1 MILVIVDSV
10 NFDSQSSLY
19 RVSLKDERTGKVLP
33 IYVGTFEGNAIS
45 LGIRNIQTARPLSHD
60 LVKSV
65 IERLYGKVTKVVVTD
80 LRDNIYYAFIYI
92 EQDDSEISI
101 DARPSDAIALA
112 TRVKV
117 PIYVSKKLTDKFVDE
132 FDDIL
137 SNVEPEETV
146 H

>member
-1 MILVIVDSV
+1 MILVVIDSV

-19 RVSLKDERTGKVLP
+19 RVALKDEKTGKILP

-45 LGIRNIQTARPLSHD
+45 LGIRNMPTARPLSHD

-65 IERLYGKVTKVVVTD
+65 IERLHGKVTKVVIID
-80 LRDNIYYAFIYI
+80 LRDNIYYALIHVNLN
-92 EQDDSEISI
+92 DSEITI
-101 DARPSDAIALA
+101 DSRPSDAIALA

-117 PIYVSKKLTDKFVDE
+117 PIYVSKKMADKFVDE

-137 SNVEPEETV
+137 SNVDSGETV

>member
-10 NFDSQSSLY
+10 NFDPQSSLY
-19 RVSLKDERTGKVLP
+19 RVSLKDEKTGKVLP

-45 LGIRNIQTARPLSHD
+45 LGIRNVQTARPLSHD

-65 IERLYGKVTKVVVTD
+65 IERLYGKVTKVVITD
-80 LRDNIYYAFIYI
+80 LKDNIYYSFIYV
-92 EQDDSEISI
+92 EQKDLEISI
-101 DARPSDAIALA
+101 DSRPSDAIALA

-117 PIYVSKKLTDKFVDE
+117 PIYVSDKLHDKFVDE
-132 FDDIL
+132 LDDIL
-137 SNVEPEETV
+137 SNAGPEDTV